1 MKFVVSKNVL
11 EVAVK
16 NLLRVIPSK
25 PALPILADIWFHVVE
40 NEKRAILTAS
50 DGEICLEYT
59 VDLDEC
65 EGKGDF
71 TVSATMLANML
82 GEVSEQP
89 LEIFVSEEEAGHF
102 HMDYQD
108 GDAYCST
115 GNALEYPETTRLDE
129 NPRMVIVDGDKMRD
143 ALETTAFAAARD
155 ELRPVM
161 CGVYFTSNGATEAN
175 LVASDGHVLMKQQID
190 IDATGAPFGVIIPS
204 RVVSILSKLI
214 DPDDKLNIEISDRAT
229 RVDSMSFTMT
239 FRQIEGSYPKWQSII
254 PEDFDRMLKAD
265 RMQLISAL
273 KAVAP
278 FAPDSSNMVMLRIDA
293 GNITIEGSDHDFA
306 VGASRRVATEPM
318 TGCKTQESM
327 TIGFKAKQLISAL
340 QKIGSPFVSLNLNN
354 PNNAGVF
361 EPVSEGDD
369 KPTQMAL
376 VMPMLVNE

>member
-40 NEKRAILTAS
+40 NAKRAILTAS

-89 LEIFVSEEEAGHF
+89 LEIFVSEEKAGVF

-115 GNALEYPETTRLDE
+115 GNAQEYPETTRLDE

-239 FRQIEGSYPKWQSII
+239 FRQIEGNYPKWQSII

-278 FAPDSSNMVMLRIDA
+278 FAPDSSNMVVLRIDA

-340 QKIGSPFVSLNLNN
+340 QKIGGPFVSLNLNN
-354 PNNAGVF
+354 PDNAGVF